1 MSDLCHVREHAKILG
16 ADGVYVG
23 TVDRCMGDRIRL
35 AKDLDGLNS
44 DNHLHHHI
52 PASLIDAVENGIVWL
67 REKASKVVFV

>member
-1 MSDLCHVREHAKILG
+1 
-16 ADGVYVG
+16 
-23 TVDRCMGDRIRL
+23 MGDRIRL
-35 AKDLDGLNS
+35 AKDLDGLNA

>member
-1 MSDLCHVREHAKILG
+1 MSCLCHVREHAKILG

-35 AKDLDGLNS
+35 AKDLDSLSG
-44 DNHLHHHI
+44 DDDHHHI

-67 REKASKVVFV
+67 REKAGTVLFI